1 MSPDIQLQIAISFH
15 QQGNID
21 AAKSLYKEVVK
32 SDPNNDTALTNLG
45 LLEFNEGNFS
55 IAFPLFVKLIDLD
68 ANNLMAIANA
78 GICKASL
85 GNPVE
90 SLVFFDDFLT
100 KDSKNVQILT
110 HRAAALSKIGK
121 FSEALDS
128 FNTAINLDPQN
139 TIHYTNAGILCN
151 ENGDSSQAIEYLIIA
166 IERDSA
172 NIQARS
178 QLAIA
183 LMEKANYQDA
193 LNQCEII
200 LSSHPN
206 HVEAILNKGL
216 IFYKL
221 GQLNSAKQSFEALLK
236 INPKS
241 AIALV
246 NLTLIT
252 ISEAIES
259 KSFQKAIDLS
269 SKASST
275 IKEFLYKSNS
285 NKDLTQFV
293 PAYRIKH
300 DLQQAHF
307 LFENGDRNNSI
318 IKLLEQNK
326 ELSKTTTY
334 INQQMVCRLEDECL
348 SAYFNYQLYDN
359 FYQPPILSS
368 CLNPEINWMDIE
380 EKYFSSEHEAIYID
394 DFLNSEALEAFYLYS
409 LFAKVWNKEY
419 KSCYLGAFGNQGF
432 ISPLHLQLGV
442 ELKKAM
448 PNIFKDYPLTQM
460 WGFKYDTQ
468 LGKGIN
474 VHADFAKIN
483 LNFWI
488 TPDDSNLGPSSGGLK
503 VYKFPAPSS
512 WTFKDYNAS
521 AENIY
526 SFLEENSLDFIKIPY
541 RCNRAVL
548 FNSALFHET
557 DQINFKEGYT
567 NRRINMTYLFGSQL
581 A

>member
-1 MSPDIQLQIAISFH
+1 MSPDIQLKLALSFH

-21 AAKSLYKEVVK
+21 AAKSLYEEIVK
-32 SDPNNDTALTNLG
+32 ADFKNDIALTNLG
-45 LLEFNEGNFS
+45 LLEFNASNFS
-55 IAFPLFVKLIDLD
+55 KAFPLFVKLLDLD

-90 SLVFFDDFLT
+90 SLVFFDEFLT
-100 KDSKNVQILT
+100 KEPQNVQILT

-121 FSEALDS
+121 FNEALDS
-128 FNTAINLDPQN
+128 FNAAINLDPQN

-151 ENGDSSQAIEYLIIA
+151 ENGDSSQAIEYLTIA
-166 IERDSA
+166 IERDST

-183 LMEKANYQDA
+183 LMEVANYQDA
-193 LNQCEII
+193 LNQTEII
-200 LSSHPN
+200 LSINPKHF
-206 HVEAILNKGL
+206 EATLNKGL

-221 GQLNSAKQSFEALLK
+221 GQLNSAKQSFEASLK

-246 NLTLIT
+246 NLTSVV

-259 KSFQKAIDLS
+259 KRFQKAIDLS

-275 IKEFLYKSNS
+275 IKEFSYKSNLA
-285 NKDLTQFV
+285 KDLTKFV

-300 DLQQAHF
+300 DIEQAQF
-307 LFENGDRNNSI
+307 LSDNGDKNNSI
-318 IKLLEQNK
+318 IKLIEQNK
-326 ELSKTTTY
+326 EISKTTAE
-334 INQQMVCRLEDECL
+334 INQQMVCRLQGDCL

-359 FYQPPILSS
+359 FYNPPTLSS
-368 CLNPEINWMDIE
+368 CLNPEINWIDIE
-380 EKYFSSEHEAIYID
+380 EKYFSSEHKAIYID
-394 DFLNSEALEAFYLYS
+394 DFLNYKALEAFYLYG

-432 ISPLHLQLGV
+432 ISRLHLQLGV

-448 PNIFKDYPLTQM
+448 PNIYKDYPLTQM

-488 TPDDSNLGPSSGGLK
+488 TPDDSNLDPSSGGLK

-526 SFLEENSLDFIKIPY
+526 SFLERNSLDFIKIPY

-557 DQINFKEGYT
+557 DYINFKEGYT